1 MKNTFFALLLMFM
14 IFTAFKCQDND
25 DAISLEQDKKELAT
39 LKQAIETLAVT
50 SICNEN
56 TECKF
61 IAFGSKACGGPKS
74 YLVYSTSIDV
84 EKLEKLVETYNQKD
98 ADFNKKYGVI
108 SDCAAVL
115 PPSGLSCEN
124 NTCIAFY

>member
-1 MKNTFFALLLMFM
+1 MRNTFFALVLMFVT
-14 IFTAFKCQDND
+14 FTAFKCQDND
-25 DAISLEQDKKELAT
+25 DAISLEEDKKELAT
-39 LKQAIETLAVT
+39 LKQTIETLANASV
-50 SICNEN
+50 CNEN

-115 PPSGLSCEN
+115 PPLGLRCEN
-124 NTCIAFY
+124 NTCIAIY